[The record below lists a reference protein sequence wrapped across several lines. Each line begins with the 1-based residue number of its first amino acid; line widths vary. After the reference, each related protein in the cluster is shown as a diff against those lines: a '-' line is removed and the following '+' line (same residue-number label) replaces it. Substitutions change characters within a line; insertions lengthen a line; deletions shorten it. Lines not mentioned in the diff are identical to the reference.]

1 MKKTKQVS
9 LTKVEELTKAS
20 QDAISSVRRMIQ
32 SLKVTNEKISEART
46 VNDDK
51 IKRLQ
56 LDNHSL
62 DGLKTDN
69 EKIISN
75 FEALLS

>member
-1 MKKTKQVS
+1 MKKAKVM
-9 LTKVEELTKAS
+9 TKVEEFTKAS
-20 QDAISSVRRMIQ
+20 QDAISSVREMLQ
-32 SLKVTNEKISEART
+32 SLKVTNEKISEERIA
-46 VNDDK
+46 NDDR

-56 LDNHSL
+56 SDNQSL
-62 DGLKTDN
+62 DGLKMDN

>member
-1 MKKTKQVS
+1 MKKTKVM
-9 LTKVEELTKAS
+9 TKVEEFTKAS
-20 QDAISSVRRMIQ
+20 QDAISSVREMLQ
-32 SLKVTNEKISEART
+32 SLKVTNEKISEERIA
-46 VNDDK
+46 NDDR

-56 LDNHSL
+56 SDNQSL
-62 DGLKTDN
+62 DGLKMDN